1 MNYLV
6 IAAIALIIPVIAI
19 GSTLLEESERY
30 VLILGDDDKSSN
42 DLYLEFYELDSENPR
57 EVNRQIIVDA
67 GYFSL
72 GEKEYSIIND
82 WKGSFLNDDKLFFME
97 GNLENF
103 DEKIDVFLMGKFIQK
118 TIDGS
123 LYDITLHIHSESP
136 TEFQTTAEIIGIIPK
151 EIRTETQTEDPI
163 ELLFL
168 IKDTHHRFQNQDYS
182 FTTKLYDKKQNP
194 RSEWDSKGGEISNA
208 EIVVQAVDLKGNIL
222 REIKGN
228 TSKFGWFEG
237 KFPTGVVDFPR
248 GEYLVLYTA
257 KYHNNTAGDQKPLFV
272 FETKTDANYRH
283 FTPTYDIDR
292 GQWSDQEGN
301 GDHLMF
307 NELDEYSRDDSD
319 YVSSK
324 ALGNKNSVTSDTFH
338 VGITTYAGVTTDHDH
353 VISYVLR
360 KEVAGGY
367 EINFTVTLF
376 DGPRQ
381 IAQWIHLDV
390 DENFSLITNVLTLEQ
405 KKLISD
411 YGNLSL
417 EFTAESLPCDSCQ
430 KREAQVSWIHMIV

>member
-1 MNYLV
+1 MLNYLV
-6 IAAIALIIPVIAI
+6 IAALALIFPVMVI

-30 VLILGDDDKSSN
+30 VLILGDDDAHLN
-42 DLYLEFYELDSENPR
+42 NLYLEFYEIDSKK
-57 EVNRQIIVDA
+57 NRQIIVDE
-67 GYFSL
+67 GYFSF
-72 GEKEYSIIND
+72 GEQEYSIITE
-82 WKGSFLNDDKLFFME
+82 WKGSFLNDDKLFFTA
-97 GNLENF
+97 GNIENF
-103 DEKIDVFLMGKFIQK
+103 DEKIDVFLMGKFLKK

-123 LYDITLHIHSESP
+123 LYDITVHIHSEP
-136 TEFQTTAEIIGIIPK
+136 HVEFQTTAEIIGITPK
-151 EIRTETQTEDPI
+151 EISEDVQIEDPI

-168 IKDTHHRFQNQDYS
+168 IKDTHHRFQDQDYA

-194 RSEWDSKGGEISNA
+194 TGEWDTKGGAIDNA
-208 EIVVQAVDLKGNIL
+208 EIIVKAMDLEGNIL

-228 TSKFGWFEG
+228 TNEFGWFKG

-257 KYHNNTAGDQKPLFV
+257 KYQNNIAGEQKPLYV

-301 GDHLMF
+301 NDHLMF
-307 NELDEYSRDDSD
+307 NELDEYIRDDSD

-324 ALGNKNSVTSDTFH
+324 ALGKKKDSTDDTFH
-338 VGITTYAGVTTDHDH
+338 VGITTYAGVTTDHEH

-360 KEVAGGY
+360 KEAAGGY

-381 IAQWIHLDV
+381 IAQWTHLNV
-390 DENFSLITNVLTLEQ
+390 DENFKLFTNILTLDE
-405 KKLISD
+405 KKSISN

-417 EFTAESLPCDSCQ
+417 EFTAESLSCDSCQ